1 MIFLESKKDFGKLL
15 RKYRLESNYTQEEV
29 SELTGLAPRYISQ
42 LERGLTLGSID
53 TLIKLCNAYKITP
66 NHLLGGFL
74 DVPEQS
80 TTYNSIAGY
89 NKLNSYNKK
98 IIDELIKVLLSNQ

>member
-1 MIFLESKKDFGKLL
+1 MENKKLFGNVL
-15 RKYRLESNYTQEEV
+15 RKYRLENNMTQEEV

-66 NHLLGGFL
+66 NHLLGGL
-74 DVPEQS
+74 LAIPEKS
-80 TTYNSIAGY
+80 LTYNSIQGY
-89 NKLNSYNKK
+89 NSLNSYTKK
-98 IIDELIKVLLSNQ
+98 IIDEMIKVLLNNQKD